1 MKMHLAS
8 IVDIERLQ
16 NLMERFTK
24 ATQTPTA
31 LIDLEANV
39 LVASGWQEICTKFHR
54 IHPETCK
61 NCMVSDT
68 AIASNIKEGKKYNV
82 YKCLNG
88 LVDVAVPIIINN
100 EHLGNLFIGQFLSE
114 KPDLEFF
121 RKQAAKYGFDEKEY
135 LEALSKVPILSV
147 DEVKNKMEFLSEL
160 AELIGD
166 MGINKLELIELTG
179 NLEKRITERTKE
191 LEEAQIATLNM
202 MQDFEEARKEVERT
216 NENLRL
222 ANADLEIK
230 NIFFESA
237 ISACSIADL
246 QGSITHVNPAF
257 LTLWEYKNKEEAV
270 GNSVASFFVNPD
282 DAVPVLTA
290 LNEKGV
296 WKGQFLAKRKNG
308 EQFISRGYATTLLD
322 TDGNIIGYQSAN
334 LDVTT
339 EVNATENLKKT
350 LLDLERS
357 NKELEQFAYV
367 ASHDLQE
374 PLRMISSYTQLLA
387 KRFQGQLD
395 EKADKYIH
403 YAVDGAVRMQV
414 LINDLLSYSRV
425 TTRGEPFKNVDC
437 FSVLGQAHLNLK
449 KMIEENQAII
459 MNDGLPEVTA
469 DANQL
474 VRVFQNLIAN
484 AIKFRKK
491 ETPVIRI
498 SAQQKDKV
506 WIFSVQD
513 NGIGIDQKHKDRIF
527 IIFQRLHTRADYAG
541 TGIGLAVCKRII
553 NRHGGKIW
561 VESEPGKGSTFY
573 FTLPLKK
580 EIKS

>member
-1 MKMHLAS
+1 MKMHISQL
-8 IVDIERLQ
+8 VDINRLQ
-16 NLMERFTK
+16 KILEKFYI
-24 ATQTPTA
+24 ATGTNA
-31 LIDLEANV
+31 FILDLEGNILAEI
-39 LVASGWQEICTKFHR
+39 GWQDICTKFHR
-54 IHPETCK
+54 VNAETCK
-61 NCMVSDT
+61 NCMESDT
-68 AIASNIKEGKKYNV
+68 SLANDLKKGKKYNV

-88 LVDVAVPIIINN
+88 LIDVAVPITVKG
-100 EHLGNLFIGQFLSE
+100 EHIGNLFVGQFLYE
-114 KPDLEFF
+114 EPDLNFF

-135 LEALSKVPILSV
+135 LEALSKVPILS
-147 DEVKNKMEFLSEL
+147 DEDVKKKMEFLSEL
-160 AELIGD
+160 TMLIGD
-166 MGINKLELIELTG
+166 MGINKLDLMELTG
-179 NLEKRITERTKE
+179 SLEKRITERTKD
-191 LEEAQIATLNM
+191 LREAKIATLNM
-202 MQDFEEARKEVERT
+202 MQDAEEARRET
-216 NENLRL
+216 
-222 ANADLEIK
+222 A
-230 NIFFESA
+230 S
-237 ISACSIADL
+237 S
-246 QGSITHVNPAF
+246 
-257 LTLWEYKNKEEAV
+257 NK
-270 GNSVASFFVNPD
+270 
-282 DAVPVLTA
+282 
-290 LNEKGV
+290 K
-296 WKGQFLAKRKNG
+296 
-308 EQFISRGYATTLLD
+308 
-322 TDGNIIGYQSAN
+322 
-334 LDVTT
+334 
-339 EVNATENLKKT
+339 LKKSM
-350 LLDLERS
+350 LDLERS

-403 YAVDGAVRMQV
+403 YAVDGAVRMQT

-437 FSVLGQAHLNLK
+437 YSVLGQAHLNLK
-449 KMIEENQAII
+449 KVIEENQAII
-459 MNDGLPEVTA
+459 MNNGLPEVKA

-484 AIKFRKK
+484 AIKFRKE

-498 SAQQKDKV
+498 SAKQKDEE

-573 FTLPLKK
+573 FTLPIQKEKK
-580 EIKS
+580 S